1 MPDSKI
7 VWLPRA
13 LQRLDHL
20 RDFLRKQSPEAAVK
34 ATRAILQTTQLLSRN
49 PEAGSPVYVGDDDD
63 PELTWFRDLI
73 VPFGKN
79 NYVLRYRIDENA
91 VEQHTVVIVQVWHS
105 REDRP

>member
-7 VWLPRA
+7 VWLPHA

-20 RDFLRKQSPEAAVK
+20 RDFLYKQRPDAAAK
-34 ATRAILQTTQLLSRN
+34 AARAILQATQLLSQN

-73 VPFGKN
+73 VRFGKN
-79 NYVLRYRIDENA
+79 NYVLRYRIDEDA
-91 VEQHTVVIVQVWHS
+91 VEQHTVVI
-105 REDRP
+105 E